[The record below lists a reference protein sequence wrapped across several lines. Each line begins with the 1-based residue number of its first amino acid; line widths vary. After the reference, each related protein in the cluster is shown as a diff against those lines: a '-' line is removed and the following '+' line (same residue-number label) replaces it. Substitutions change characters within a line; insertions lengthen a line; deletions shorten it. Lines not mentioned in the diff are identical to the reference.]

1 MSVLLYGL
9 TDDADVQVE
18 DAGLYDRPLRAVRDG
33 LLTAIVS
40 DHDGGA
46 LRADAETLWRHERI
60 VERLAASHPIL
71 PARFASILDDDAAV
85 LEMLQARR
93 EQLTAVLAHTRGAV
107 ELALRAMWE
116 QPPEPESQSGAE
128 YMQARLQLR
137 QRGREVAAELMPLDD
152 LSRSSRCQ
160 LPARPQEPLRCA
172 YLVDRERVDDFIASV
187 QQLDHRLSDVQ
198 ILCTG
203 PWPAYSFAQE
213 APA

>member
-9 TDDADVQVE
+9 ADGGDVRVE
-18 DAGLYDRPLRAVRDG
+18 GSGLCDRPLRAVRDG

-40 DHDGGA
+40 DHDGVT

-93 EQLTAVLAHTRGAV
+93 EQLTAVLEHTRGAV

-116 QPPEPESQSGAE
+116 QPPEPESQTGAG
-128 YMQARLQLR
+128 YMKARLQLR
-137 QRGREVAAELMPLDD
+137 QRGREVAAELMPLDK

-172 YLVDRERVDDFIASV
+172 YLVDRELIDDFVASV
-187 QQLDHRLSDVQ
+187 EQLDHRLPNVQ
-198 ILCTG
+198 ISCTG

-213 APA
+213 VPA

>member
-9 TDDADVQVE
+9 TDDGDVQVE

-137 QRGREVAAELMPLDD
+137 QRGREVAAELTPLDE

>member
-9 TDDADVQVE
+9 ADGGNVRVE
-18 DAGLYDRPLRAVRDG
+18 GSGLCDRPLRAVRDG
-33 LLTAIVS
+33 SLTAIVS
-40 DHDGGA
+40 DHDGA
-46 LRADAETLWRHERI
+46 TLRADADTLWRHERI

-71 PARFASILDDDAAV
+71 PARFASVLDDDGAV
-85 LEMLQARR
+85 LELLQTRR

-137 QRGREVAAELMPLDD
+137 QRGREVAAELMPLDK
-152 LSRSSRCQ
+152 LSRSSRSQ

-172 YLVDRERVDDFIASV
+172 YLVDRELVDDFIAAV
-187 QQLDHRLSDVQ
+187 GQLDQRLSDVQ

-213 APA
+213 VPA